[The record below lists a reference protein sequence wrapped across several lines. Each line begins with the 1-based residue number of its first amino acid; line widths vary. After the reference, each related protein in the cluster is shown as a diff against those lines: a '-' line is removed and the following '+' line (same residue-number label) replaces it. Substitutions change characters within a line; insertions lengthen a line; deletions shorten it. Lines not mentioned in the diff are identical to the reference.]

1 MQPAS
6 NEYNLKEI
14 NAMKSFSL
22 IKPALLCFIA
32 VAMGTLS
39 LKAQSTKNVAVSN
52 FSEVSVS
59 AGIQLLI
66 TQGSSESAKIV
77 ANSDVIDEVE
87 ITKSGSEVKVGWKS
101 NWGFN
106 NSRRNKSA
114 KVYISY
120 KKLNSL
126 SASSGS
132 SIQTENPLK
141 TDHLS
146 ATASSGASINANVT
160 SSDLQVEIS
169 SGATIALTGKTTNL
183 KLQASSGA
191 SVSTANLTA
200 EYGTA
205 EASSGAS
212 VTVNVTKALET
223 RASSGG
229 NIRYKGE
236 ASLKN
241 NSSRSGSVSKI

>member
-14 NAMKSFSL
+14 NDMKSFSL

-101 NWGFN
+101 NWGFKNHN
-106 NSRRNKSA
+106 NRNA

-141 TDHLS
+141 TDRLS
-146 ATASSGASINANVT
+146 ASASSGASINANIT

-169 SGATIALTGKTTNL
+169 SGATITLTGKTTNL

-229 NIRYKGE
+229 NIRYKGD

>member
-1 MQPAS
+1 
-6 NEYNLKEI
+6 
-14 NAMKSFSL
+14 MKSFSL
-22 IKPALLCFIA
+22 IKPAFLCFIA

-39 LKAQSTKNVAVSN
+39 LKAQDTKNVAVSN

-66 TQGSSESAKIV
+66 TQGTSESAKIV

-87 ITKSGSEVKVGWKS
+87 VTKSGNEVKVGWKS

-106 NSRRNKSA
+106 NSHKNRTA

-120 KKLNSL
+120 KKLNSI

-132 SIQTENPLK
+132 SIKTENLLK
-141 TDHLS
+141 TDRLS
-146 ATASSGASINANVT
+146 ASVSSGATIDANINT
-160 SSDLQVEIS
+160 SDLQIDIS
-169 SGATIALTGKTTNL
+169 SGATAKFAGKTANL
-183 KLQASSGA
+183 KLGASSGA
-191 SVSTANLTA
+191 SVNTNDLTA
-200 EYGTA
+200 EYATA

-212 VTVNVTKALET
+212 VNINVTKALET

-229 NIRYKGE
+229 SIRYKGD

-241 NSSRSGSVSKI
+241 NSSRSGSVSKN